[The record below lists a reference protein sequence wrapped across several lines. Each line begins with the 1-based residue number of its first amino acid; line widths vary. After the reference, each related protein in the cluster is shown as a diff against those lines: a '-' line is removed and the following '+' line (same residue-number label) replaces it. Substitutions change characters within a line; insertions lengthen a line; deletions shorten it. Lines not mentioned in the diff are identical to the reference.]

1 MQKVLSQNLK
11 MNMYDLI
18 TIMLLTAIISIMVYE
33 NDIVQKIVEY
43 IKDILD

>member
-11 MNMYDLI
+11 MNVYDLI
-18 TIMLLTAIISIMVYE
+18 KIMLLTAIISIMVYE
-33 NDIVQKIVEY
+33 KNIVQKSIEY